1 MKKLLILGYLI
12 HLLLFT
18 IFSYFFVDPN
28 LIYLRNIYTGFAFDY
43 RGITTFIY
51 SLFILSFFVFYFLF
65 LKLAGKKLLN
75 QKDLII
81 LVAITIISL
90 FFSYPALVSY
100 DIFNY
105 IATAK
110 VSFYY
115 FENPYLIMPI
125 QFVNDPLLLFMQAAN
140 KTALYGPFWILLTS
154 FPFILGVGQFLIT
167 LFSFKLLILAFYLL
181 TLYLIYK
188 VSKNT
193 EGLILFALNPLV
205 VFESL
210 VGTHN
215 DIVMMFFAIASLY
228 LFKNKKML
236 FAAIFLLLSI
246 FIKFATI
253 FLIPVFIYLLIQK
266 INKKEVNWD
275 KVFLLASISMFTIFL
290 LSSFREEIYPWYGIW
305 FLVFIPFIK
314 NNFLKGFYLS
324 LSIGLLLRYIPY
336 MYLGTYFG
344 PTPIF
349 KIILMLIPVFL
360 FLIYKVIKIGINSK
374 IVGKF

>member
-28 LIYLRNIYTGFAFDY
+28 LIYLKDLFTGFAFDY

-51 SLFILSFFVFYFLF
+51 SIFIVSFFIFYFLF
-65 LKLAGKKLLN
+65 LNLAGKKLLK

-81 LVAITIISL
+81 LVAITIVSL
-90 FFSYPALVSY
+90 FFSYPAFASY

-105 IATAK
+105 IAAAK

-115 FENPYLIMPI
+115 LENPYLIMPI
-125 QFVNDPLLLFMQAAN
+125 QFANDPLLLFTHAAN

-154 FPFILGVGQFLIT
+154 FPFMLGLGQFLIT
-167 LFSFKLLILAFYLL
+167 LFSFKLFVAVFYLL
-181 TLYLIYK
+181 TFYLMYK
-188 VSKNT
+188 FSKNT
-193 EGLILFALNPLV
+193 QVLILFALNPLV
-205 VFESL
+205 IFESL

-215 DIVMMFFAIASLY
+215 DIVMMFFALLSLY
-228 LFKNKKML
+228 LLKNKKIL
-236 FAAIFLLLSI
+236 FASIFLLLSI
-246 FIKFATI
+246 FIKFTTI

-266 INKKEVNWD
+266 INKKEINWD
-275 KVFLLASISMFTIFL
+275 KIFFLASISMFIIFL

-314 NNFLKGFYLS
+314 NDFLKGFYLS
-324 LSIGLLLRYIPY
+324 LSFGLLLRYIPY

-344 PTPIF
+344 PTPIL
-349 KIILMLIPVFL
+349 KIVLMLTPVFL
-360 FLIYKVIKIGINSK
+360 FLTYKVVKIGINSK
-374 IVGKF
+374 LVKKS

>member
-1 MKKLLILGYLI
+1 MKKILTLGYFV
-12 HLLLFT
+12 HLLLFS

-28 LIYLRNIYTGFAFDY
+28 LIYLKDLFTGFAFDY
-43 RGITTFIY
+43 RGISTFIY

-115 FENPYLIMPI
+115 LENPYLIMPI
-125 QFVNDPLLLFMQAAN
+125 QFANDPLLLFTHAAN
-140 KTALYGPFWILLTS
+140 KIALYGPFWIILTS
-154 FPFILGVGQFLIT
+154 IPFILGFGQFLII
-167 LFSFKLLILAFYLL
+167 LFNLKLFVLIFYLL

-188 VSKNT
+188 FSKNT
-193 EGLILFALNPLV
+193 EVLILFALNPLV

-215 DIVMMFFAIASLY
+215 DIVMMFFALLSLY

-236 FAAIFLLLSI
+236 LGLVFLLLSI

-253 FLIPVFIYLLIQK
+253 FLIPVFIYLFIQK
-266 INKKEVNWD
+266 IKGREISWD
-275 KVFLLASISMFTIFL
+275 KVFFFASISMFTIFL

-305 FLVFIPFIK
+305 FLTFIPFIK
-314 NNFLKGFYLS
+314 NSLLKGFYLS
-324 LSIGLLLRYIPY
+324 LSLGLLLRYIPY

-344 PTPIF
+344 PTPTL

-360 FLIYKVIKIGINSK
+360 FLVYKVIIKTISSK
-374 IVGKF
+374 SI

>member
-1 MKKLLILGYLI
+1 MKKILISGYLI
-12 HLLLFT
+12 HLLLFS
-18 IFSYFFVDPN
+18 IFSYFFIDPN

-43 RGITTFIY
+43 RDITTFIY
-51 SLFILSFFVFYFLF
+51 VIFILSFFVFYFLF
-65 LKLAGKKLLN
+65 IKLTDKKLFGR
-75 QKDLII
+75 KDLII
-81 LVAITIISL
+81 LITVTIVSL
-90 FFSYPALVSY
+90 FFSYPAIVSY

-115 FENPYLIMPI
+115 LENPYLIMPI
-125 QFVNDPLLLFMQAAN
+125 QFTNDPLLLFTQAAN

-154 FPFILGVGQFLIT
+154 IPFILGFGQFLII
-167 LFSFKLLILAFYLL
+167 LFNFKLFVLIFYLL

-188 VSKNT
+188 FSKNT
-193 EGLILFALNPLV
+193 KDLILFALNPLV

-210 VGTHN
+210 VGGHN
-215 DIVMMFFAIASLY
+215 DIVMMFFILLSLY
-228 LFKNKKML
+228 LFKNKKIL
-236 FAAIFLLLSI
+236 FGIIFLLLSI

-266 INKKEVNWD
+266 INKKEIKWD
-275 KVFLLASISMFTIFL
+275 KVFFLASISMFIIFL

-314 NNFLKGFYLS
+314 NSLLRGFYLS
-324 LSIGLLLRYIPY
+324 LSFGLLLRYIPY

-344 PTPIF
+344 PTPIL

-360 FLIYKVIKIGINSK
+360 FLIYKVIKIGTNSK
-374 IVGKF
+374 VVGKF

>member
-1 MKKLLILGYLI
+1 MKKILILGYFV
-12 HLLLFT
+12 HLLLFS
-18 IFSYFFVDPN
+18 IFSYFFIDPN
-28 LIYLRNIYTGFAFDY
+28 LIYLRNIYTGFTFDY

-51 SLFILSFFVFYFLF
+51 LLFILSFFVFYFLF

-115 FENPYLIMPI
+115 LENPYLIMPI

-154 FPFILGVGQFLIT
+154 FPFMLGLGQFLIT
-167 LFSFKLLILAFYLL
+167 LFNFKLFVAIFYLL
-181 TLYLIYK
+181 TLYLMYK
-188 VSKNT
+188 FSKNT
-193 EGLILFALNPLV
+193 QDLILFALNPLV

-210 VGTHN
+210 VGGHN

-236 FAAIFLLLSI
+236 LGLVFLLLSI
-246 FIKFATI
+246 FIKFASI

-266 INKKEVNWD
+266 INKKEISWD
-275 KVFLLASISMFTIFL
+275 KVFFIASISMFTIFL

-305 FLVFIPFIK
+305 FLTFIPFIK
-314 NNFLKGFYLS
+314 NSLLRGFYLS
-324 LSIGLLLRYIPY
+324 LSFGLLVRYIPY

-344 PTPIF
+344 PTPIL
-349 KIILMLIPVFL
+349 KMVLMLTPVFL
-360 FLIYKVIKIGINSK
+360 FLIYKTIKIGINLRLVKKS
-374 IVGKF
+374 

>member
-1 MKKLLILGYLI
+1 MKKILILGYLI

-51 SLFILSFFVFYFLF
+51 SLFILSFFIFYFLF
-65 LKLAGKKLLN
+65 LRLAGKRLIN

-81 LVAITIISL
+81 LITVTIASL
-90 FFSYPALVSY
+90 LFSYPALVSY

-115 FENPYLIMPI
+115 LENPYLIMPI
-125 QFVNDPLLLFMQAAN
+125 QFANDPLLLFMQAAN

-154 FPFILGVGQFLIT
+154 FPFMLGLGQFLIT
-167 LFSFKLLILAFYLL
+167 LFSFKLPILVFYLL
-181 TLYLIYK
+181 TLYLMYK
-188 VSKNT
+188 FSKNT
-193 EGLILFALNPLV
+193 EVLIMFALNPLV
-205 VFESL
+205 IFESL

-215 DIVMMFFAIASLY
+215 DIVMMFFVLLSLY
-228 LFKNKKML
+228 LFKNKKIL
-236 FAAIFLLLSI
+236 FGIVFLLLSI
-246 FIKFATI
+246 FIKFATF

-275 KVFLLASISMFTIFL
+275 KVFLLASISMFIIFL

-314 NNFLKGFYLS
+314 NSLLKGLYISLS
-324 LSIGLLLRYIPY
+324 LGLLLRYIPY

-344 PTPIF
+344 PTPTL

-360 FLIYKVIKIGINSK
+360 FLVYKVIIKTISSK
-374 IVGKF
+374 SI

>member
-1 MKKLLILGYLI
+1 MKKILILGYLI
-12 HLLLFT
+12 HLLLFS

-43 RGITTFIY
+43 RGITTFVY
-51 SLFILSFFVFYFLF
+51 SLFILSFFIFYFLF
-65 LKLAGKKLLN
+65 LRLADKKLLN

-81 LVAITIISL
+81 LITVTIASL

-125 QFVNDPLLLFMQAAN
+125 QFVNDPLLLFTHAAN
-140 KTALYGPFWILLTS
+140 KTALYGPFWIILTS
-154 FPFILGVGQFLIT
+154 FPFMLGVGQFLIT
-167 LFSFKLLILAFYLL
+167 LFSFKLFVLIFYLL

-188 VSKNT
+188 FSKNT
-193 EGLILFALNPLV
+193 QDLILFALNPLV

-215 DIVMMFFAIASLY
+215 DTVMMFFVLLSLY
-228 LFKNKKML
+228 LFKNKKIL
-236 FAAIFLLLSI
+236 FGIVFLLLSI
-246 FIKFATI
+246 FIKFATF

-266 INKKEVNWD
+266 INKKEINWD
-275 KVFLLASISMFTIFL
+275 KVFFLASISMFIIFL

-324 LSIGLLLRYIPY
+324 LSFGLLLRYIPY

-344 PTPIF
+344 PTPIL
-349 KIILMLIPVFL
+349 KIILMLIPIFL
-360 FLIYKVIKIGINSK
+360 FLIYKAIKIGINSK

>member
-1 MKKLLILGYLI
+1 MKKILISGYLI
-12 HLLLFT
+12 HLLLFS
-18 IFSYFFVDPN
+18 IFSYFFIDPN

-43 RGITTFIY
+43 RDITTFIY
-51 SLFILSFFVFYFLF
+51 VIFILSFFVFYFLF
-65 LKLAGKKLLN
+65 IKLTDKKLFGR
-75 QKDLII
+75 KDLII
-81 LVAITIISL
+81 LITVTIVSL
-90 FFSYPALVSY
+90 FFSYPAIVSY

-115 FENPYLIMPI
+115 LENPYLIMPI
-125 QFVNDPLLLFMQAAN
+125 QFTNDPLLLFTQAAN

-154 FPFILGVGQFLIT
+154 IPLILGFGQFLII
-167 LFSFKLLILAFYLL
+167 LFNFKLFVLIFYLL

-188 VSKNT
+188 FSKNT
-193 EGLILFALNPLV
+193 KDLILFALNPLV

-210 VGTHN
+210 VGGHN
-215 DIVMMFFAIASLY
+215 DIVMMFFILLSLY
-228 LFKNKKML
+228 LFKNKKIL
-236 FAAIFLLLSI
+236 FGIIFLLLSI

-266 INKKEVNWD
+266 INKKEIKWD
-275 KVFLLASISMFTIFL
+275 KVFFLASISMFIIFL

-314 NNFLKGFYLS
+314 NSLLRGFYLS
-324 LSIGLLLRYIPY
+324 LSFGLLLRYIPY

-344 PTPIF
+344 PTPIL
-349 KIILMLIPVFL
+349 KIILMLTPVFL
-360 FLIYKVIKIGINSK
+360 FLIYKVIKIGTNSK
-374 IVGKF
+374 VVGKF

>member
-1 MKKLLILGYLI
+1 MKKILILGYLI
-12 HLLLFT
+12 YLLLFS
-18 IFSYFFVDPN
+18 IFSYFFIDPN

-65 LKLAGKKLLN
+65 LKLASKKLLG
-75 QKDLII
+75 QKDLVI
-81 LVAITIISL
+81 LITVTIASL
-90 FFSYPALVSY
+90 LFSYPALVSY

-125 QFVNDPLLLFMQAAN
+125 QFANDPLLLFMQAAN

-154 FPFILGVGQFLIT
+154 FPFMLGLGQFLIT
-167 LFSFKLLILAFYLL
+167 LFSFKLFVAIFYLL
-181 TLYLIYK
+181 TLYLMYK
-188 VSKNT
+188 FSKNT
-193 EGLILFALNPLV
+193 EVLIMFALNPLV
-205 VFESL
+205 IFESL

-215 DIVMMFFAIASLY
+215 DIVMMFFVLLSLY
-228 LFKNKKML
+228 LFKNKKIL
-236 FAAIFLLLSI
+236 FGIVFLLLSI
-246 FIKFATI
+246 FIKFATF
-253 FLIPVFIYLLIQK
+253 FLIPIFIYLLIQM
-266 INKKEVNWD
+266 INKKEINWD
-275 KVFLLASISMFTIFL
+275 KVFFFASISMFIIFL

-305 FLVFIPFIK
+305 FLTFIPFIK
-314 NNFLKGFYLS
+314 NSLLKGFYLS
-324 LSIGLLLRYIPY
+324 LSFGLLLRYIPY

-344 PTPIF
+344 PTPIL

-360 FLIYKVIKIGINSK
+360 FLIYKAIKTGINSRL
-374 IVGKF
+374 VGKS

>member
-1 MKKLLILGYLI
+1 MKKILILGYLI

-51 SLFILSFFVFYFLF
+51 SLFILSFFIFYFLF
-65 LKLAGKKLLN
+65 LRLAGKRLIN

-81 LVAITIISL
+81 LITVTIASL
-90 FFSYPALVSY
+90 LFSYPALVSY

-115 FENPYLIMPI
+115 LENPYLIMPI
-125 QFVNDPLLLFMQAAN
+125 QFANDPLLLFMQAAN

-154 FPFILGVGQFLIT
+154 FPFMLGLGQFLIT
-167 LFSFKLLILAFYLL
+167 LFSFKLLILVFYLL
-181 TLYLIYK
+181 TLYLMYK
-188 VSKNT
+188 FSKNT
-193 EGLILFALNPLV
+193 EVLIMFALNPLV
-205 VFESL
+205 IFESL

-215 DIVMMFFAIASLY
+215 DIVMMFFVLLSLY
-228 LFKNKKML
+228 LFKNKKIL
-236 FAAIFLLLSI
+236 FGIVFLLLSI
-246 FIKFATI
+246 FIKFATF

-275 KVFLLASISMFTIFL
+275 KVFLLASISMFIIFL

-314 NNFLKGFYLS
+314 NSLLKGLYISLS
-324 LSIGLLLRYIPY
+324 LGLLLRYIPY

-344 PTPIF
+344 PTPTL

-360 FLIYKVIKIGINSK
+360 FLVYKVIIKTISSK
-374 IVGKF
+374 SI